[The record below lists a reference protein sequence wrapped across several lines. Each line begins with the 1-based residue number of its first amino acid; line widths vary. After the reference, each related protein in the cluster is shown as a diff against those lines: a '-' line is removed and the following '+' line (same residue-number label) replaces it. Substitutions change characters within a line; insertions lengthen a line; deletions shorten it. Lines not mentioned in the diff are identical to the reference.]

1 MAARSFSVVME
12 DSEDV
17 LNKKCN
23 IRTTIFYKQRFF
35 EHVFPM
41 LNNTLEVRDDEI
53 RPYIVKAI
61 MFLAKHT
68 TASTLLARA
77 DSVLPLVLEAISSD
91 DIESCIV
98 SLNTCSIIVAENLN
112 LMKEHV
118 DTIIPRV
125 LDLTRE
131 VLNKNPFHRVLA
143 LDILLE
149 LLRLPYLCIH
159 KFKTTVLDVLG
170 KSIDDT
176 SRIVR
181 RKAVKVRNEWFVVNG
196 EDQF

>member
-1 MAARSFSVVME
+1 M
-12 DSEDV
+12 
-17 LNKKCN
+17 
-23 IRTTIFYKQRFF
+23 
-35 EHVFPM
+35 
-41 LNNTLEVRDDEI
+41 RDDEI

-68 TASTLLARA
+68 TASTLLAHA

-131 VLNKNPFHRVLA
+131 INKNPF
-143 LDILLE
+143 
-149 LLRLPYLCIH
+149 
-159 KFKTTVLDVLG
+159 TV
-170 KSIDDT
+170 S
-176 SRIVR
+176 
-181 RKAVKVRNEWFVVNG
+181 
-196 EDQF
+196 

>member
-1 MAARSFSVVME
+1 
-12 DSEDV
+12 
-17 LNKKCN
+17 
-23 IRTTIFYKQRFF
+23 
-35 EHVFPM
+35 
-41 LNNTLEVRDDEI
+41 
-53 RPYIVKAI
+53 

-68 TASTLLARA
+68 TASTLLAHA

-131 VLNKNPFHRVLA
+131 TLNKNPFHRVSA